1 MENIQPGNDKTR
13 PCTSIKRKTS
23 LADKIGFQYRLAF
36 VFGILLVA
44 VLFAQGAATYVAS
57 KNQLQYYIDEMLIS
71 SAGNVA
77 EKIDLYSSA
86 VNSREIMRKTTYLV
100 NTEQVAFTSR
110 GTPVQIM
117 ILDHEGKAVYATEEN
132 AAPLPDEMLSEV
144 ATTRNGLSA
153 IRVGDENYRVAYQQI
168 PGRNWIY
175 VIRLAE
181 KDFLQPVLQLRNRV
195 VALGAVSLVVAL
207 IICILLSR
215 KFTGPIT
222 DLCAVMGRA
231 SGGDLTV
238 RARENGVGREF
249 CLLGNSLNN
258 MLGQLGEM
266 FIQFRAAGTSLLET
280 SLVMKQVSRNQL
292 QQAAATEFR
301 VNEINV
307 AMESVS
313 GHAVQAEGAS
323 HEMMAAAEQGVAAL
337 KTVVE
342 KIEENLRLTAHGAA
356 IMQQLNNNVRRI
368 NQILDMINDISEQT
382 RLLSLNAS
390 IEAARAGEMGR
401 GFAVVADEVRRLA
414 DDTAK
419 ATREV
424 SSIATDI
431 RSQSEKM
438 HEQVQQ
444 AGEMVKEGSEATGE
458 AMDALNKILDRV
470 TVTDKYIAD
479 ISSQVGEVAAGI
491 SDVTGVIQQIAGDE
505 QGGDGERD
513 DLDSFSAREVARLS
527 QILSVMAERI
537 REHLNR
543 FSAENTI
550 VN

>member
-1 MENIQPGNDKTR
+1 MDVIPAGNDKTE
-13 PCTSIKRKTS
+13 PYTSIKRKTS
-23 LADKIGFQYRLAF
+23 LADRIGFQYRLAF
-36 VFGILLVA
+36 VFGVLLVA
-44 VLFAQGAATYVAS
+44 VLFAQGTATYVAS
-57 KNQLQYYIDEMLIS
+57 KNQLQYYIDEMLIG

-100 NTEQVAFTSR
+100 NTEQAAFTSR

-132 AAPLPDEMLSEV
+132 TTPLPDEMLSKV
-144 ATTRNGLSA
+144 MTTRSGLNA
-153 IRVGDENYRVAYQQI
+153 TRIGDENYRVAHQQI
-168 PGRNWIY
+168 PGRNWVY

-181 KDFLQPVLQLRNRV
+181 RDFLQPVLQLRNTV
-195 VALGAVSLVVAL
+195 AALGAASLVGAL

-215 KFTGPIT
+215 RFTGPIT
-222 DLCAVMGRA
+222 DLCEVMGRA
-231 SGGDLTV
+231 SSGDLTV
-238 RARENGVGREF
+238 RATESGVGREF
-249 CLLGNSLNN
+249 CLLGNSFNN

-266 FIQFRAAGTSLLET
+266 LNQFRAAGTSLLET
-280 SLVMKQVSRNQL
+280 SLVMKQVSQNQL

-301 VNEINV
+301 VNEING

-313 GHAVQAEGAS
+313 GRAVQAEGAS
-323 HEMMAAAEQGVAAL
+323 HEMMAAAEQGVVAL

-342 KIEENLRLTAHGAA
+342 KIEENLRLTARGAA
-356 IMQQLNNNVRRI
+356 TMQQLNNNVRQI

-390 IEAARAGEMGR
+390 IEAARAGELGR

-414 DDTAK
+414 DDTAE
-419 ATREV
+419 ATRRV

-431 RSQSEKM
+431 RSQSKKM

-444 AGEMVKEGSEATGE
+444 AGEMVKKGSEATGE
-458 AMDALNKILDRV
+458 AMEALNKIFDRV

-491 SDVTGVIQQIAGDE
+491 SDVAGVIQQIAGDE
-505 QGGDGERD
+505 QGYGGAHN

-527 QILSVMAERI
+527 QMLSGMAEKI

-543 FSAENTI
+543 FSAENTD
-550 VN
+550 